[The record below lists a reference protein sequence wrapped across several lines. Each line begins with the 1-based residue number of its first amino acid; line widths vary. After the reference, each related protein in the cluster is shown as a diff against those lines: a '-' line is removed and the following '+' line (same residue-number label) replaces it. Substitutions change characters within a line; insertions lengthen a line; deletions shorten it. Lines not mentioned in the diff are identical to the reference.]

1 MLFKYY
7 FLLWLNTIVGYRHSF
22 GFIWFFLFCLLV
34 ILDCQ
39 GGLSCVP
46 LVSFMNFFFFFD
58 NEKLLSMCFYTCIY
72 WWSSHLICSQNT
84 PCSCFGPL
92 RTVCV
97 LLRRTAHKNM
107 TCLFQIEWYHLIVN
121 AVAKRVFFLKSDKFN
136 SSSWNPVKM
145 S

>member
-1 MLFKYY
+1 MAQYY
-7 FLLWLNTIVGYRHSF
+7 CWLSPQFWFYLIFSFLSVGDPGLPRWIKLCAF
-22 GFIWFFLFCLLV
+22 GIFYEL
-34 ILDCQ
+34 
-39 GGLSCVP
+39 
-46 LVSFMNFFFFFD
+46 FFFFD
-58 NEKLLSMCFYTCIY
+58 NEKLLSMCFYMCIY

-121 AVAKRVFFLKSDKFN
+121 AVAKRVCFLKSDKFN

>member
-46 LVSFMNFFFFFD
+46 LVSFMNFFFF
-58 NEKLLSMCFYTCIY
+58 
-72 WWSSHLICSQNT
+72 LIMKNYYQ
-84 PCSCFGPL
+84 
-92 RTVCV
+92 CV
-97 LLRRTAHKNM
+97 FI
-107 TCLFQIEWYHLIVN
+107 C
-121 AVAKRVFFLKSDKFN
+121 VFIGDQAI
-136 SSSWNPVKM
+136 
-145 S
+145 